1 MTIVNFAIPSS
12 LNKRVSKVIE
22 EKGFASKAE
31 FFRHVTLQYLDVVE
45 STTTQNSSKELG
57 RLADEITKLVVKKFK
72 GKNLPSLEEQ
82 LEDM

>member
-12 LNKRVSKVIE
+12 LDKRVSQVIKQ
-22 EKGFASKAE
+22 KGFASKAE

-45 STTTQNSSKELG
+45 ASTTQNSGKSLD
-57 RLADEITKLVVKKFK
+57 LLIDEIAKLVVKKFK
-72 GKNLPSLEEQ
+72 GKSLPSLEEQ

>member
-12 LNKRVSKVIE
+12 LDKRVSKVIK

-31 FFRHVTLQYLDVVE
+31 FFRLVTMQYLDVVE
-45 STTTQNSSKELG
+45 ASTTQNSSKELDQ
-57 RLADEITKLVVKKFK
+57 LTDEITKLVIKKFK

-82 LEDM
+82 LDDM

>member
-12 LNKRVSKVIE
+12 LDKRVSQVIKQ
-22 EKGFASKAE
+22 KGFASKAE

-45 STTTQNSSKELG
+45 ASTTQNSGKSLD
-57 RLADEITKLVVKKFK
+57 LLTDEIAKLVVKKFK
-72 GKNLPSLEEQ
+72 GKSLPSLEEQ